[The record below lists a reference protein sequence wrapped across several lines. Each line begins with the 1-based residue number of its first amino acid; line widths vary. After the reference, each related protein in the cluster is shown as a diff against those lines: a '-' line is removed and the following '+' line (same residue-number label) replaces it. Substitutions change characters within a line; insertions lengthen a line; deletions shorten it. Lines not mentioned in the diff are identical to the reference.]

1 MVSLIS
7 GTIEAVDKISV
18 VINTLNEEKNLPKTI
33 ASVRTLAHEII
44 VVDMK
49 SEDETVKVAKSLG
62 AKVYEHEKTGYVE
75 PARNFAISKTTGDW
89 VMILDADEEM
99 PKGLVLRLKKIVKNP
114 KADYFRIPRKNIIF
128 GKWIKHSRW
137 WPDYNIR
144 FFKKGH
150 VVWNELIHS
159 VPITQG
165 TGADLPAKEEL
176 AIIHHNYSS
185 IEQYLERMNRY
196 SSIQTKILIEGKHKF
211 IWKDLITKP
220 VNEFLSRYFA
230 GEGYKDGL
238 HGLALSLLQAF
249 SELIVY
255 LKVWQ
260 AEKFMEQ
267 AISVQ
272 EIDREFSLSIKK
284 VKWWISDTK
293 IKSKGFF
300 ASLPDKISRKFLSKN
315 A

>member
-1 MVSLIS
+1 M
-7 GTIEAVDKISV
+7 GRISV
-18 VINTLNEEKNLPKTI
+18 VINTLNEEKNLPRVI
-33 ASVRTLAHEII
+33 ASVKTLAHEIV

-49 SEDETVKVAKSLG
+49 SEDETVKVAKKLG
-62 AKVYEHEKTGYVE
+62 AKVYEHTRMGYVE
-75 PARNFAISKTTGDW
+75 PARNFAISKTTGSW
-89 VMILDADEEM
+89 VLVLDADEEI
-99 PKGLVLRLKKIVKNP
+99 PSSLGSRLKKIVKNP
-114 KADYFRIPRKNIIF
+114 KADFFRIPRKNIIF

-144 FFKKGH
+144 FFKKGY
-150 VVWNELIHS
+150 VIWNEVIHS
-159 VPITQG
+159 IPMTQG
-165 TGADLPAKEEL
+165 VGFDLPAKEEL
-176 AIIHHNYSS
+176 AIIHYNYNS

-196 SSIQTKILIEGKHKF
+196 SSVQAKILIEGNHKF
-211 IWKDLITKP
+211 IWKDLISKP

-238 HGLALSLLQAF
+238 HGLALSLLQAT

-267 AISVQ
+267 AISVK
-272 EIDREFSLSIKK
+272 EIDNEFGSLIKE

-300 ASLPDKISRKFLSKN
+300 ASLPDKISRKFLNKN

>member
-1 MVSLIS
+1 M
-7 GTIEAVDKISV
+7 DKVSV
-18 VINTLNEEKNLPKTI
+18 VINTCNEEKNLPKTI
-33 ASVRTLAHEII
+33 ASVKALAHEIV

-89 VMILDADEEM
+89 VFVLDADEEI
-99 PKGLVLRLKKIVKNP
+99 PKGLALKLKKIVRRP

-128 GKWIKHSRW
+128 GKWIRHSRW

-144 FFKKGH
+144 FFKKGY
-150 VVWNELIHS
+150 VIWNELIHS
-159 VPITQG
+159 VPMTQG
-165 TGADLPAKEEL
+165 VGADLAAKEGL
-176 AIIHHNYSS
+176 AIIHDSYSS

-196 SSIQTKILIEGKHKF
+196 SSTQAKILIEGKHKF

-260 AEKFMEQ
+260 AEKFLEQ
-267 AISVQ
+267 AISTK
-272 EIDREFSLSIKK
+272 EIEAEMRRTFKETN
-284 VKWWISDTK
+284 WWLKEIS
-293 IKSKGFF
+293 IKSKGFV
-300 ASLPDKISRKFLSKN
+300 ASLPTRILRSLSNKN
-315 A
+315 D